1 MYTNYEFLGIQI
13 SIPNQNLCNELD
25 NALNWSFNKNEQSQN
40 FFTVNSL
47 YDCVKEEFCYDSDSN
62 IFNCYY
68 RGKYNYFSI
77 YSVIR
82 EYIVKSSLTKG
93 IVWFHASA
101 FMIHNKVILVIGKKN
116 SGKTTWLLEAL
127 VKSNAQFVGNDQ
139 IPVFES
145 NGKLYTQ
152 RWRPEIKVKYYND
165 LIKNAL
171 VFGNKESYNF
181 FDINQ
186 YNNITGNDFK
196 KLYLKFDSV
205 EKIKSYEI
213 NSIIYLDEMNCDIQL
228 ISDKTQKHKMLK
240 NIECDTEYLSP
251 VKLENWNKVI
261 PYWNKRINFIKFNKN
276 SLLKKYDKFKECFV
290 SSVNFYSSNNRLDK
304 NVIKGVIDNL

>member
-1 MYTNYEFLGIQI
+1 MYTNYAFLGIPI
-13 SIPNQNLCNELD
+13 SIPNENSCNELD
-25 NALNWSFNKNEQSQN
+25 NVLNWSFDKIKQN
-40 FFTVNSL
+40 QNSFTVNSL
-47 YDCVKEEFCYDSDSN
+47 YNCVEEEFYYDSNTN

-93 IVWFHASA
+93 VVWFHASA
-101 FMIHNKVILVIGKKN
+101 FVIHGKVILVVGKKN

-127 VKSNAQFVGNDQ
+127 LNSNAKFVGNDQ

-152 RWRPEIKVKYYND
+152 RWRPEIKVKNYNN
-165 LIKNAL
+165 LVKNSL

-186 YNNITGNDFK
+186 YNNITRNDCK
-196 KLYLKFDSV
+196 KLYIKFDSA
-205 EKIKSYEI
+205 EKLKSYEI
-213 NSIIYLDEMNCDIQL
+213 SSIIYLDETNYDIQL
-228 ISDKTQKHKMLK
+228 ISDRTQKHKILK

-251 VKLENWNKVI
+251 IKLENWNEVI

-276 SLLKKYDKFKECFV
+276 DLLKKYAMFKECFV
-290 SSVNFYSSNNRLDK
+290 SSVNFYSSNSRLDK
-304 NVIKGVIDNL
+304 SVIKGVIDNL